1 MLKEFPSLSSK
12 ANWQKLK
19 CCSSTNSSVLYN
31 WSFHSTPSALVFNQ
45 QQFGAVDSQF
55 VPILFVSSGLCCLFP
70 TCSLSRLCFP
80 LSPSSSAI
88 PPSVLCVSILPPL
101 CASGQT
107 SWALVYPLI
116 LPAAEKSRRA
126 ATQTQSYPQISR
138 STASLC
144 LLLSA
149 AHIVTKST
157 SNKFI
162 CWCRKQT
169 VEFSLK
175 LEESTADRF
184 SSGRI
189 CLLFDLNTPRSC
201 FYNRQDFQLLHVSYK
216 DYTEYNEIQIVSKKQ
231 DVLGCKHE

>member
-1 MLKEFPSLSSK
+1 MPWTHNLSRSSLFRLVSVVCFRHALSPVSVFLSLLHPLRSLHLSFVFPSSLR
-12 ANWQKLK
+12 
-19 CCSSTNSSVLYN
+19 SV
-31 WSFHSTPSALVFNQ
+31 P
-45 QQFGAVDSQF
+45 AVR
-55 VPILFVSSGLCCLFP
+55 PAE
-70 TCSLSRLCFP
+70 
-80 LSPSSSAI
+80 PSSIRWSS
-88 PPSVLCVSILPPL
+88 PPQRSLAGLRHKHS
-101 CASGQT
+101 S
-107 SWALVYPLI
+107 S
-116 LPAAEKSRRA
+116 SRK
-126 ATQTQSYPQISR
+126 SYPQISP

-216 DYTEYNEIQIVSKKQ
+216 DYTE
-231 DVLGCKHE
+231 